1 MEGSGPISIVV
12 VSDDHYI
19 VLLAALIK
27 SIEMNHKTGERLD
40 FYVVEDRV
48 MDKTKKK
55 LESSINPEVSA
66 LHWISMKNAI
76 PAGVELP
83 LDRSSWPLNIYM
95 RFFISHFIPSHIE
108 RVIYLDVDM
117 IVQADI
123 SQLWTMDMQDK
134 IIAAVMDQRIK
145 TIDCS
150 WGGVVNYK
158 ELNLDGE
165 AKYFNTG
172 LLLIDVKKWKEA
184 DLTRKILDCIKVNES
199 YANFPDQYGLNVVL
213 ADKWLEL
220 DVLWNYFATGDHE
233 EPCIIH
239 FMSTKPI
246 YKSYN
251 YNTYYQSLF
260 FDYLSLTPWNG
271 QSQISSSRIYL
282 AKARNK
288 FRKILKKVF
297 CYGLVMFGVSVRVKI
312 VVTIAEQ
319 L

>member
-1 MEGSGPISIVV
+1 M
-12 VSDDHYI
+12 

-27 SIEMNHKTGERLD
+27 SIEVNHKTGERLD

-48 MDKTKKK
+48 GEKTKEK
-55 LESSINPEVSA
+55 LQASINPEVSS
-66 LHWISMKNAI
+66 LYWISMKDAI
-76 PAGVELP
+76 PSGIVLP
-83 LDRSSWPLNIYM
+83 LDKSSWPLNIYM
-95 RFFISHFIPSHIE
+95 RFFISYFVPQHVK

-123 SQLWTMDMQDK
+123 STLWNIDMQSK
-134 IIAAVMDQRIK
+134 VIAAVMDQRIK

-158 ELNLDGE
+158 ELELDGS

-172 LLLIDVKKWKEA
+172 LLLIDVEKWRES
-184 DLTRKILDCIKVNES
+184 DLTSKILDCIRVNEN

-233 EPCIIH
+233 DPYIIH

-251 YNTYYQSLF
+251 FNTHYQNLF

-288 FRKILKKVF
+288 VRKILKKVF
-297 CYGLVMFGVSVRVKI
+297 CYGVILCGLSVKAKVALT
-312 VVTIAEQ
+312 VTEQ